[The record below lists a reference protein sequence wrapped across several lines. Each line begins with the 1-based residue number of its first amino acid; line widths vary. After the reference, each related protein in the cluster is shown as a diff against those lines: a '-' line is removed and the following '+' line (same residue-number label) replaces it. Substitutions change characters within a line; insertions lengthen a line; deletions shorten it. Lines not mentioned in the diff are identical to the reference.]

1 VNPLFFENQM
11 AFRQWLEANH
21 KTANELWVGFYKV
34 HSTKHNMTW
43 SQSVDQALCFGWI
56 DGIRKSIDGDS
67 YCIRFTPR
75 KKTSNWSAVN
85 IIKVNELSRQGL
97 MAPAGL
103 DIFNQRKQEKSE
115 IYSYENKPE
124 KLSTDLEKRFKSNAA
139 AWVFF
144 SNQAPSY
151 RKTALYWV
159 MDAKRDATRTS
170 RLEKLIKACEEGI
183 KLF

>member
-1 VNPLFFENQM
+1 MNPIFFENQI
-11 AFRQWLEANH
+11 AFRHWLEANH
-21 KTANELWVGFYKV
+21 KTENELWVGFYKV
-34 HSTKHNMTW
+34 HSEKHNMTW

-75 KKTSNWSAVN
+75 KKSSNWSAVN
-85 IIKVNELSRQGL
+85 IIKVNELTRQGL
-97 MAPAGL
+97 MTPAGL
-103 DIFNQRKQEKSE
+103 EIFSHRKDDKSE

-124 KLSTDLEKRFKSNAA
+124 KLSAELEQHFKSNAA
-139 AWVFF
+139 AWGFF
-144 SNQAPSY
+144 SNQAPLY

-159 MDAKRDATRTS
+159 MGAKQDATRWN
-170 RLEKLIKACEEGI
+170 RLEKLIRACEEGI